1 MKKFRVIQ
9 GCGLFVPVL
18 LLAAAAWADVA
29 ADLEQAGELCK
40 SGMYAEAE
48 PVYRKV
54 LETSKPGDMPAYR
67 AAQMLPQVY
76 LATDRVPQAQEAVT
90 QLLTGFGSQKGLPA
104 ALHNLVDEAKS
115 LKKTQQIRDIY
126 QNILTDQPQHPQAVW
141 LKMGIAIAAVHLGDS
156 QGADAILQKLPAEHA
171 TEPRLGDAVNRIASA
186 YQKLEQYDK
195 ARTLYQYV
203 VDKWPKTNSGLAG
216 QSGVVQCAIAVDDTA
231 AAEAGIQKLLT
242 DYAANLSLGL
252 AVRTLGDQYRAKGKL
267 QPARALYQ
275 YVVDKPLAPV
285 EALWSQRTLVFCGID
300 ANDTAATE
308 AALQD
313 LVTKFA
319 ENPRLPAMVMAV
331 GQYYRGKG
339 DPAHA
344 RQIYQQVLQ
353 RFPAGDQAVRAQG
366 NVIVCSVDLKDDPA
380 VEPGI
385 QTLLTQFA
393 QDRNLV
399 AVVQDVANRL
409 GSAREALRVQLYEY
423 IVQQHPQ
430 HELAVMA
437 QTKLCQIRIY
447 RDDDRGA
454 EALFQKILTDYPDHP
469 RLASAVLLVGEAYY
483 GRAVTRQRQGAAQA
497 GPSPHIGPLHR
508 QERPQPVL
516 DDYRRAVET
525 FEIIVRKLP
534 EDTVDMPA
542 AYHSAGECYSCLGET
557 TKVLEYYQTVCDRW
571 PNYRYAGHLQYMI
584 GRLYQEL
591 YRTGAISRTDADTMT
606 KGAYERLVRQV
617 PDGAAARDAKDWLSS
632 HREKEGVSR

>member
-29 ADLEQAGELCK
+29 ADLEQAGEFCK

-76 LATDRVPQAQEAVT
+76 LATDRTPQAQEAVA

-156 QGADAILQKLPAEHA
+156 QGADAMLQKLPAEHA

-203 VDKWPKTNSGLAG
+203 ADNWPKTNSGLAG

-252 AVRTLGDQYRAKGKL
+252 AVRTLGDHYRAKGNL
-267 QPARALYQ
+267 QAARALYQ

-319 ENPRLPAMVMAV
+319 ENPRLPAIVMAV

-366 NVIVCSVDLKDDPA
+366 NVVLCSVDLKDDA
-380 VEPGI
+380 GIEAGI

-409 GSAREALRVQLYEY
+409 GSAREAMRVQLYEY
-423 IVQQHPQ
+423 IVKQHPQ
-430 HELAVMA
+430 HDLAVMA

-469 RLASAVLLVGEAYY
+469 RLASAVLLVGEAYFY
-483 GRAVTRQRQGAAQA
+483 RGIRAVRLSPEGILVVTEYAKSSLRQA
-497 GPSPHIGPLHR
+497 I
-508 QERPQPVL
+508 ERW
-516 DDYRRAVET
+516 DR
-525 FEIIVRKLP
+525 II
-534 EDTVDMPA
+534 TQMPA
-542 AYHSAGECYSCLGET
+542 HPSVTAETYYGVARAYYRLGEQEKMLGYART
-557 TKVLEYYQTVCDRW
+557 LIDRW
-571 PNYRYAGHLQYMI
+571 PTNQYVPQTQLMMAKGGKRLIREGKVPMAEGIAAVDQLLESARRYYSTRPRPDANQ
-584 GRLYQEL
+584 
-591 YRTGAISRTDADTMT
+591 TGEA
-606 KGAYERLVRQV
+606 Q
-617 PDGAAARDAKDWLSS
+617 AARQ
-632 HREKEGVSR
+632 EGESQ